1 MTAED
6 FTFAGIEEALKNGL
20 VTIVA
25 TTSIVG
31 TLLLVILEIA
41 LGWNYFKLLL
51 ETVERYVVVGVFC
64 YTSPLAFAMGGS
76 KETNSVFRSWCRM
89 VGSQLILWFTPNGN
103 DMVDIGGS
111 IIVHYASFEDRIHAT
126 VREMTLLQTMYPDS
140 DSYDNALTFGGFLSA
155 ACYHIGDRSNI
166 KTTYQKII
174 DWCDTHHFALRG
186 DSFERHVLDGY
197 SVSDENQFVTEILLP
212 FADEETVIEAQNW

>member
-1 MTAED
+1 
-6 FTFAGIEEALKNGL
+6 
-20 VTIVA
+20 
-25 TTSIVG
+25 
-31 TLLLVILEIA
+31 
-41 LGWNYFKLLL
+41 
-51 ETVERYVVVGVFC
+51 
-64 YTSPLAFAMGGS
+64 
-76 KETNSVFRSWCRM
+76 
-89 VGSQLILWFTPNGN
+89 
-103 DMVDIGGS
+103 
-111 IIVHYASFEDRIHAT
+111 
-126 VREMTLLQTMYPDS
+126 MTLLQTMYPDS